1 MGPIFT
7 GGGCVGEGAGILA
20 VGGADVGGQRAGA
33 GAGGGAGGGGGGGG
47 AEEGVGELRLAECLH
62 VVVGG
67 QLGGKLAQAPVG

>member
-1 MGPIFT
+1 MVVVMGPIFT

-33 GAGGGAGGGGGGGG
+33 GAGGGGGG

>member
-20 VGGADVGGQRAGA
+20 VGGADVGRQRA
-33 GAGGGAGGGGGGGG
+33 GGGG

-62 VVVGG
+62 VVVCG
-67 QLGGKLAQAPVG
+67 QLGGKLAQTPVG

>member
-20 VGGADVGGQRAGA
+20 VGGADVGGQR
-33 GAGGGAGGGGGGGG
+33 AGGGGGGGG

-67 QLGGKLAQAPVG
+67 QLGGKLAQAPVLVSKE

>member
-20 VGGADVGGQRAGA
+20 VGGADVGGQRAG
-33 GAGGGAGGGGGGGG
+33 GGGGGGG

-67 QLGGKLAQAPVG
+67 ELGGKLAQAPVLVRKEQ

>member
-33 GAGGGAGGGGGGGG
+33 GAGAGGGAGG

>member
-33 GAGGGAGGGGGGGG
+33 GAGGGAGGGGGG

-67 QLGGKLAQAPVG
+67 QLGGKLAQTPVG

>member
-20 VGGADVGGQRAGA
+20 VGGADVGWQRAGA
-33 GAGGGAGGGGGGGG
+33 GGGGGG

-67 QLGGKLAQAPVG
+67 QLGGKLAQAPVLVRKEQ